1 MGVEFKA
8 MEVVLRKPPTER
20 FRIGIAGVSL
30 VAAVFG
36 ALILVSTSARGS
48 ENSGLLSTNSWAWGD
63 QPLPG
68 IDPASAAVQAA
79 SLARVAHEGFLAES
93 HKLAKLRML
102 KVAQLSGAFKSQGTL
117 DASEDT
123 ASTQPFSD
131 EVAQRLKAVDGAS
144 KDAQI
149 AASAA
154 LSHNPLPGVQGSSK
168 LWSPIT
174 GSHLASPDLALPPRT
189 TRNGLALDYFHLTN
203 LPAATAVRFA
213 KREVAVAMVKPAAP
227 PPGLQSVDAMA
238 KAAFEKGTETV
249 VSRREKAGILPM
261 PINQGWHYSIKKA
274 KEQVGEKVTEAQMA
288 VAKINAKSTVSQ
300 NASASVATVLQPV
313 ANTTVTDT
321 EAASEGSEK
330 GTGSPDVDDQLEKL
344 EAEVK
349 RLQRL
354 QQEKSMVDKLNALK
368 AKEAH
373 LESKYPGLN
382 TLAQKGAVLWKS
394 A

>member
-1 MGVEFKA
+1 MEFKA
-8 MEVVLRKPPTER
+8 MEVILRKPPTER
-20 FRIGIAGVSL
+20 FRIGIAGVSV
-30 VAAVFG
+30 VAAVLG

-213 KREVAVAMVKPAAP
+213 KREVAVAMVKPAAS

-300 NASASVATVLQPV
+300 NSSVAAVLEPV

-330 GTGSPDVDDQLEKL
+330 GTGSPDVDDRLEKL

-349 RLQRL
+349 RLQ
-354 QQEKSMVDKLNALK
+354 QQKSMIDKLNALK

-382 TLAQKGAVLWKS
+382 RLAQKGAVLWKP